1 MNAILI
7 ALALA
12 ASAPEPDAF
21 HLPGDRWLG
30 PDKALHLG
38 CSLAITEVAFH
49 GAGLLFPKIAQDKP
63 ARAFVALT
71 VGLSAGVGKELL
83 DAYSHNAFSGKDLTA
98 DAVGIATGLSIGL
111 LVEHLTGWD
120 GTW

>member
-1 MNAILI
+1 MIAPLL

-12 ASAPEPDAF
+12 ATPGAF
-21 HLPGDRWLG
+21 DLPGDRWDG
-30 PDKALHLG
+30 GDKALHAG
-38 CSLAITEVAFH
+38 CSLAIAEIAFH
-49 GAGLLFPKIAQDKP
+49 GAGLLFPKIAKDKS

-71 VGLSAGVGKELL
+71 VGLSAGVAKELL
-83 DAYSHNAFSGKDLTA
+83 DAYSNDAFSGKDLTA
-98 DAVGIATGLSIGL
+98 DAAGIAAGLGIGL